1 MYAKKYFDID
11 CLKKTNLQNEI
22 GVYYITRANN
32 IKEEYY
38 NYFDIDKK
46 DMVDMV
52 YLTTNDFDKVIDT
65 NDIEYS
71 YTDNDEIE
79 TFLADLMNY
88 EKYKHFLVVL
98 FNSTWNNASGYK
110 IFDNYFDT
118 FYRDYD
124 TDMHYVGG
132 TKGGKAITLIE
143 YSHDKPTGYNSII
156 VGLTESEYNKL
167 QNYDIEKIIEYGN
180 NFRC

>member
-22 GVYYITRANN
+22 GVYYITRADN

-38 NYFDIDKK
+38 NYFDIDKN

-88 EKYKHFLVVL
+88 EKLILLGTMQVAIKYLIIILIHFIEIMILICIMLV
-98 FNSTWNNASGYK
+98 AQ
-110 IFDNYFDT
+110 
-118 FYRDYD
+118 
-124 TDMHYVGG
+124 
-132 TKGGKAITLIE
+132 KA
-143 YSHDKPTGYNSII
+143 
-156 VGLTESEYNKL
+156 VR
-167 QNYDIEKIIEYGN
+167 Q
-180 NFRC
+180 